1 MKRRLTLPNDLR
13 QIPQLEGF
21 LEEIFGSVN
30 VTPEISSG
38 VNLALEEAVSNVM
51 KYGYA
56 PGSEGFV
63 DIEALVRRG
72 SLEFIVTDTGI
83 PFDPTA
89 AEMPDINLGVE
100 ERPIGG
106 LGIYLVRTMMDK
118 VSYRREDGRNILT
131 MTKKI

>member
-1 MKRRLTLPNDLR
+1 MKRRLTLRNDLR
-13 QIPQLEGF
+13 QIPRLEGF
-21 LEEIFGSVN
+21 LEEIFGSVK

-51 KYGYA
+51 KYAYA

-89 AEMPDINLGVE
+89 AEMPDTTLGVE